1 MCGSPDG
8 YGSISSTYDFG
19 ASATSS
25 LETSQVRSRS
35 QISCHLGSMECGSNR
50 RSLMGARRLA
60 RVAPRAGPRRDRI
73 FGGAGVSESTLK
85 GAIAEAAITA
95 RAVELG
101 IVVLR
106 PVVEGRRPIDVV
118 AGKRAISLR
127 LRPAANNQRSA
138 INSAATYEL
147 GAIAQLGERVTG
159 SHEVGGS

>member
-19 ASATSS
+19 ASAPSS

-60 RVAPRAGPRRDRI
+60 RGACHSRAERARHARASGMSD
-73 FGGAGVSESTLK
+73 STLK

-95 RAVELG
+95 AAVELG

-106 PVVEGRRPIDVV
+106 PGVEGRRYDLVFDIDRRLYRVQCKWAPRRGAIIDVHL
-118 AGKRAISLR
+118 S
-127 LRPAANNQRSA
+127 
-138 INSAATYEL
+138 T
-147 GAIAQLGERVTG
+147 
-159 SHEVGGS
+159 

>member
-50 RSLMGARRLA
+50 RSLMEARRLA
-60 RVAPRAGPRRDRI
+60 RAARRSGPPRGEDD
-73 FGGAGVSESTLK
+73 GGAAVSESTLK
-85 GAIAEAAITA
+85 GAIAETAITA

-106 PVVEGRRPIDVV
+106 PV
-118 AGKRAISLR
+118 
-127 LRPAANNQRSA
+127 
-138 INSAATYEL
+138 
-147 GAIAQLGERVTG
+147 
-159 SHEVGGS
+159 